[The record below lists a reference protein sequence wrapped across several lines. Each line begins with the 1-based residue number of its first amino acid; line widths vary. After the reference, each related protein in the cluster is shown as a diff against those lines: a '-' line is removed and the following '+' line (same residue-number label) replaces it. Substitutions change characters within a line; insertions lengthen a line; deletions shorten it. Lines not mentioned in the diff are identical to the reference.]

1 MTAADQHQNR
11 GSANFAGIN
20 PAGANPAGDSR
31 RAVAFWLLGCCL
43 MILAMVVIGGITR
56 LTGSGLSIM
65 EWAPLLG
72 TIPPLSH
79 AEWQRVFE
87 LYQQIPQYKSVNV
100 GMTLD
105 EFQSIFWWEW
115 LHRLW
120 GRLIGVVF
128 LLPFLWFLVR
138 RRIPAGLAPHL
149 AALFLLGALQGVIG
163 WFMVASGFADR
174 VSVSQYRLTLHLGLA
189 LVIYSYMLW
198 LALGLL
204 YPTPAA
210 CDPARAAR
218 LRRRLTGLI
227 TLAGIT
233 ILFGGFVAGLDGG
246 FIYNTFP
253 LMNGRLLPE
262 EFLAT
267 RPAWLDPFE
276 SPATAQLVHRWLA
289 VGLVVAGLLIW
300 AGERRAG
307 LPPELRGALHLVA
320 AAMLIQAALG
330 ISTLLLVVPTPLAAA
345 HQAGAVILL
354 SLLLWA
360 RHAARQV
367 PARAPAAA
375 PKAISA

>member
-1 MTAADQHQNR
+1 MSTAAQQR
-11 GSANFAGIN
+11 QIRAAAGR
-20 PAGANPAGDSR
+20 AGTAPI
-31 RAVAFWLLGCCL
+31 AVALWLLGCCL

-65 EWAPLLG
+65 EWAPLMGAL
-72 TIPPLSH
+72 PPLSH
-79 AEWQRVFE
+79 GEWLRVFG
-87 LYQQIPQYKSVNV
+87 LYQQIPQYSAVNP
-100 GMTLD
+100 GMTLG

-149 AALFLLGALQGVIG
+149 AALFLLGGLQGFIG
-163 WFMVASGFADR
+163 WFMVASGFAER

-189 LVIYSYMLW
+189 LAIYGYMLW

-204 YPTPAA
+204 RPA
-210 CDPARAAR
+210 PALFTHGSVEPAHAVR
-218 LRRRLTGLI
+218 LRRRLSGLVA
-227 TLAGIT
+227 LAAIT

-253 LMNGRLLPE
+253 TMNGRLLPE

-276 SPATAQLVHRWLA
+276 NPATAQLVHRWLA
-289 VGLVVAGLLIW
+289 VGLLAAVLVVW
-300 AGERRAG
+300 AGARRAQ
-307 LPPELRGALHLVA
+307 LPSAPRRALHLA
-320 AAMLIQAALG
+320 AAMTLIQVALG
-330 ISTLLLVVPTPLAAA
+330 ISTLLLVVPLALAAA

-360 RHAARQV
+360 RHTVR
-367 PARAPAAA
+367 A
-375 PKAISA
+375 PKALAA